1 MTNVINDKLDAEDT
15 EFVRKAQECL
25 LGRIGPGVG
34 DAVLLP
40 DGSIER
46 IMIMYRGNET
56 WSGFVQL
63 GDGDSR
69 DSYHLMFGG
78 LASYSGGGGRTV
90 ELNQLEKTAEVE
102 SVRFW
107 IAHHD
112 NLCGGCARDCMC
124 DVNVWKLKN

>member
-1 MTNVINDKLDAEDT
+1 VINNNLDEEDA

-25 LGRIGPGVG
+25 LGRIYPSVG

-46 IMIMYRGNET
+46 IIYRFGSESNYY
-56 WSGFVQL
+56 SQVQL
-63 GDGDSR
+63 DGGDVNG
-69 DSYHLMFGG
+69 SYHLMFKGG
-78 LASYSGGGGRTV
+78 VSYSGAGGNV
-90 ELNQLEKTAEVE
+90 YELNQLKKTAEVE
-102 SVRFW
+102 SVKFW

-124 DVNVWKLKN
+124 DVNVWRVKD